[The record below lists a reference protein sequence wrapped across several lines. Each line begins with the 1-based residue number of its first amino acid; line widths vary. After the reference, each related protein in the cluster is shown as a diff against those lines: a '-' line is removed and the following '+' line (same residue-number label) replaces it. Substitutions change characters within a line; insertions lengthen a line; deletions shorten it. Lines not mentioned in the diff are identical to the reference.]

1 MDLPIH
7 LGGEDKRQKEG
18 KVMICK
24 IILDYTGVDM
34 ETLLDKIGNLGS
46 FMMIKGVIYFQT
58 LGECSKQKLKSAI
71 KRSGVS
77 DCVILEIT
85 EDSLYNEGGYV
96 ADWAREYFTNLATKR
111 AIDELNSEKYR
122 KKMEIEALKL
132 ELAQALAS
140 GQLIAVPK
148 NNNKEEIANG

>member
-1 MDLPIH
+1 
-7 LGGEDKRQKEG
+7 
-18 KVMICK
+18 MICK
-24 IILDYTGVDM
+24 IIFDHTGIDI
-34 ETLLDKIGNLGS
+34 ENLLDKIGKMGS
-46 FMMIKGVIYFQT
+46 FMLIKGVIYFQT

-77 DCVILEIT
+77 DCVTLEIT
-85 EDSLYNEGGYV
+85 EDSLCNEGGYV

>member
-1 MDLPIH
+1 
-7 LGGEDKRQKEG
+7 
-18 KVMICK
+18 MICK
-24 IILDYTGVDM
+24 IIFDHTGIDI
-34 ETLLDKIGNLGS
+34 ENLLEKIGKMGS
-46 FMMIKGVIYFQT
+46 FMLIKGVIYFQT

-85 EDSLYNEGGYV
+85 EDSLCNEGGYV

-140 GQLIAVPK
+140 GQLIVVPK

>member
-1 MDLPIH
+1 
-7 LGGEDKRQKEG
+7 
-18 KVMICK
+18 MICK
-24 IILDYTGVDM
+24 IIFDHTGIDI
-34 ETLLDKIGNLGS
+34 ENLLEKIGKIGS
-46 FMMIKGVIYFQT
+46 FMLIKGVIYFQT

-85 EDSLYNEGGYV
+85 EDGLCNEGGYV
-96 ADWAREYFTNLATKR
+96 ADWAREYFTNLAAKR

-122 KKMEIEALKL
+122 KRMEIEALKL

-140 GQLIAVPK
+140 GQLIAIPK
-148 NNNKEEIANG
+148 NNNKEGVANG

>member
-1 MDLPIH
+1 
-7 LGGEDKRQKEG
+7 
-18 KVMICK
+18 MICK
-24 IILDYTGVDM
+24 IIFDHTGIDI
-34 ETLLDKIGNLGS
+34 ENLLDKIGKMGS
-46 FMMIKGVIYFQT
+46 FMLIKGVIYFQT

-85 EDSLYNEGGYV
+85 EDGLCNEGGYV
-96 ADWAREYFTNLATKR
+96 ADWAREYFTNLAAKR

-122 KKMEIEALKL
+122 KRMEIEALKL

-140 GQLIAVPK
+140 GQLIAIPK
-148 NNNKEEIANG
+148 NNNKEGVANG

>member
-1 MDLPIH
+1 
-7 LGGEDKRQKEG
+7 
-18 KVMICK
+18 MICK

-34 ETLLDKIGNLGS
+34 ETLFDKIGNLGS

-58 LGECSKQKLKSAI
+58 LEECSKQKLKSAI

-77 DCVILEIT
+77 DCVIFEIT
-85 EDSLYNEGGYV
+85 ENSLCNEGGYV

-132 ELAQALAS
+132 ELAKALAS

-148 NNNKEEIANG
+148 NNNKEGVANG

>member
-1 MDLPIH
+1 
-7 LGGEDKRQKEG
+7 
-18 KVMICK
+18 MICK
-24 IILDYTGVDM
+24 IIFDHTGIDI
-34 ETLLDKIGNLGS
+34 ENLLEKIGKMGS
-46 FMMIKGVIYFQT
+46 FMLIKGVIYFQT

-85 EDSLYNEGGYV
+85 EDSLCNEGGYV

-132 ELAQALAS
+132 ELAKALAS

-148 NNNKEEIANG
+148 NNNKEDVADG

>member
-1 MDLPIH
+1 
-7 LGGEDKRQKEG
+7 
-18 KVMICK
+18 MICK
-24 IILDYTGVDM
+24 IIFDHTGIDI
-34 ETLLDKIGNLGS
+34 ENLLEKIGKMGAFVL
-46 FMMIKGVIYFQT
+46 IKGVIYFQT
-58 LGECSKQKLKSAI
+58 LGECSKQKLKSII

-85 EDSLYNEGGYV
+85 EDSLCNEGGYV

-122 KKMEIEALKL
+122 KQMEIEALKL
-132 ELAQALAS
+132 ELAKALAS

-148 NNNKEEIANG
+148 NNNKEGMANG

>member
-1 MDLPIH
+1 
-7 LGGEDKRQKEG
+7 
-18 KVMICK
+18 MICK
-24 IILDYTGVDM
+24 IIFDHTGIDI
-34 ETLLDKIGNLGS
+34 ENLLDKIGKMGS
-46 FMMIKGVIYFQT
+46 FMLIKGVIYFQT
-58 LGECSKQKLKSAI
+58 LGECSKQKLKSVI

-85 EDSLYNEGGYV
+85 EDSLCNEGGYV
-96 ADWAREYFTNLATKR
+96 ADWAREHFTNLATKR

-148 NNNKEEIANG
+148 HQKEDCTNG

>member
-1 MDLPIH
+1 
-7 LGGEDKRQKEG
+7 
-18 KVMICK
+18 MICK
-24 IILDYTGVDM
+24 IIFDHTGIDI
-34 ETLLDKIGNLGS
+34 ENLLDKIGKMGS
-46 FMMIKGVIYFQT
+46 FMLIKGVIYFQT

-85 EDSLYNEGGYV
+85 EDSLCNEGGYV

-132 ELAQALAS
+132 ELAKALAS

-148 NNNKEEIANG
+148 NNNQEEIANG

>member
-1 MDLPIH
+1 
-7 LGGEDKRQKEG
+7 
-18 KVMICK
+18 MICK
-24 IILDYTGVDM
+24 IIFDHTGIDI
-34 ETLLDKIGNLGS
+34 ENLLDKIGKMGS
-46 FMMIKGVIYFQT
+46 FMLIKGVIYFQT

-85 EDSLYNEGGYV
+85 EDNLCNEGGYV

-132 ELAQALAS
+132 ELAQALVS

-148 NNNKEEIANG
+148 HQKEDCTNG

>member
-1 MDLPIH
+1 
-7 LGGEDKRQKEG
+7 
-18 KVMICK
+18 MICK
-24 IILDYTGVDM
+24 IIFDHTGIDI
-34 ETLLDKIGNLGS
+34 ENLLEKIGKMGS
-46 FMMIKGVIYFQT
+46 FMLIKGVIYFQT

-85 EDSLYNEGGYV
+85 EDSLCNEGGYV

-132 ELAQALAS
+132 ELAQALVS

>member
-1 MDLPIH
+1 ML
-7 LGGEDKRQKEG
+7 
-18 KVMICK
+18 
-24 IILDYTGVDM
+24 
-34 ETLLDKIGNLGS
+34 
-46 FMMIKGVIYFQT
+46 IKGVIYFQT

-85 EDSLYNEGGYV
+85 EDSLCNEGGYV

-148 NNNKEEIANG
+148 NNNKEDVANG

>member
-1 MDLPIH
+1 
-7 LGGEDKRQKEG
+7 
-18 KVMICK
+18 MICK
-24 IILDYTGVDM
+24 IIFDHTGIDI
-34 ETLLDKIGNLGS
+34 ENLLDKIGKMGS
-46 FMMIKGVIYFQT
+46 FMLIKGVIYFQT

-148 NNNKEEIANG
+148 NNNKEDVANG

>member
-1 MDLPIH
+1 
-7 LGGEDKRQKEG
+7 
-18 KVMICK
+18 MICK
-24 IILDYTGVDM
+24 IIFDHTGIDI
-34 ETLLDKIGNLGS
+34 ENLLDKIGEMGS
-46 FMMIKGVIYFQT
+46 FMLIKGVIYFQT

-85 EDSLYNEGGYV
+85 EDSLCNEGGYV

>member
-1 MDLPIH
+1 
-7 LGGEDKRQKEG
+7 
-18 KVMICK
+18 MICK
-24 IILDYTGVDM
+24 IIFDHTGIDI
-34 ETLLDKIGNLGS
+34 ENLLDKIGKMGS
-46 FMMIKGVIYFQT
+46 FMLIKGVIYFQT

-85 EDSLYNEGGYV
+85 EDSLCNEGGYV

-132 ELAQALAS
+132 ELAKALAS

>member
-1 MDLPIH
+1 
-7 LGGEDKRQKEG
+7 
-18 KVMICK
+18 MICK

-85 EDSLYNEGGYV
+85 EDSLCNEGGYV

-148 NNNKEEIANG
+148 NNNKEDCTNG

>member
-1 MDLPIH
+1 
-7 LGGEDKRQKEG
+7 
-18 KVMICK
+18 MICK
-24 IILDYTGVDM
+24 IIFDHTGIDI
-34 ETLLDKIGNLGS
+34 ENLLEKIGKMGS
-46 FMMIKGVIYFQT
+46 FMLIKGVIYFQT
-58 LGECSKQKLKSAI
+58 LGECSKQKLKSVI

-85 EDSLYNEGGYV
+85 EDSLCNEGGYV

>member
-1 MDLPIH
+1 
-7 LGGEDKRQKEG
+7 
-18 KVMICK
+18 MICK
-24 IILDYTGVDM
+24 IIFDHTGIDI
-34 ETLLDKIGNLGS
+34 ENLLDKIGKMGS
-46 FMMIKGVIYFQT
+46 FMLIKGVIYFQT

-85 EDSLYNEGGYV
+85 EDSLCNEGGYV

-122 KKMEIEALKL
+122 KRMEIEALKL

>member
-1 MDLPIH
+1 
-7 LGGEDKRQKEG
+7 
-18 KVMICK
+18 MICK

-58 LGECSKQKLKSAI
+58 LEECSKQKLKSTI

-77 DCVILEIT
+77 DCVIFEIT
-85 EDSLYNEGGYV
+85 EDSICNEGGYV

-148 NNNKEEIANG
+148 NNNKEDSANG

>member
-1 MDLPIH
+1 
-7 LGGEDKRQKEG
+7 
-18 KVMICK
+18 MICK
-24 IILDYTGVDM
+24 IIFDHTGIDI
-34 ETLLDKIGNLGS
+34 ENLLDKIGKMGS
-46 FMMIKGVIYFQT
+46 FMLIKGVIYFQT

-85 EDSLYNEGGYV
+85 EDSLCNEGGYV

-148 NNNKEEIANG
+148 NNNKEEIADG

>member
-1 MDLPIH
+1 
-7 LGGEDKRQKEG
+7 
-18 KVMICK
+18 MICK
-24 IILDYTGVDM
+24 IIFDHTGIDI
-34 ETLLDKIGNLGS
+34 ENLLEKIGKMGS
-46 FMMIKGVIYFQT
+46 FMLIKGVIYFQT

-85 EDSLYNEGGYV
+85 EDGLCNEGGYV

-132 ELAQALAS
+132 ELAKALAS
-140 GQLIAVPK
+140 GQLIAIPK
-148 NNNKEEIANG
+148 NNNKEGIANG

>member
-1 MDLPIH
+1 
-7 LGGEDKRQKEG
+7 
-18 KVMICK
+18 MICK

-58 LGECSKQKLKSAI
+58 LEECSKQKLKSAI

-77 DCVILEIT
+77 DCVIFEIT
-85 EDSLYNEGGYV
+85 EDSLCNEGGYV

-122 KKMEIEALKL
+122 KKMEIDALKL

-140 GQLIAVPK
+140 GQLMAVPK
-148 NNNKEEIANG
+148 NNNKEDSANG

>member
-1 MDLPIH
+1 
-7 LGGEDKRQKEG
+7 
-18 KVMICK
+18 MICK

-34 ETLLDKIGNLGS
+34 ETLFDKIGNLGS
-46 FMMIKGVIYFQT
+46 FMMIKGAIYFQT
-58 LGECSKQKLKSAI
+58 LEECSKQKLKSAI

-77 DCVILEIT
+77 DCVIFEIT
-85 EDSLYNEGGYV
+85 EDSLCNEGGYV
-96 ADWAREYFTNLATKR
+96 ADWAREYFTNLAAKR

-148 NNNKEEIANG
+148 NNNKEDSANG

>member
-1 MDLPIH
+1 
-7 LGGEDKRQKEG
+7 
-18 KVMICK
+18 MICK

-34 ETLLDKIGNLGS
+34 ETLFDKIGNLGS

-85 EDSLYNEGGYV
+85 EDSLCNEGGYA

>member
-1 MDLPIH
+1 
-7 LGGEDKRQKEG
+7 
-18 KVMICK
+18 MICK
-24 IILDYTGVDM
+24 IIFDHTGIDI
-34 ETLLDKIGNLGS
+34 ENLLDKIGKMGS
-46 FMMIKGVIYFQT
+46 FMLIKGVIYFQT
-58 LGECSKQKLKSAI
+58 LGECSKQKLKSVI

-85 EDSLYNEGGYV
+85 EDGLCNEGGYV

>member
-1 MDLPIH
+1 
-7 LGGEDKRQKEG
+7 
-18 KVMICK
+18 MICK
-24 IILDYTGVDM
+24 IIFDHTGIDI
-34 ETLLDKIGNLGS
+34 ENLLDKIGKMGS
-46 FMMIKGVIYFQT
+46 FMLIKGVIYFQT

-71 KRSGVS
+71 KRSGVT

-96 ADWAREYFTNLATKR
+96 GDWAREYFTNLAAKR
-111 AIDELNSEKYR
+111 AIDEMNSEKYQ
-122 KKMEIEALKL
+122 KQMEIEALKV

-148 NNNKEEIANG
+148 NQQE

>member
-1 MDLPIH
+1 
-7 LGGEDKRQKEG
+7 
-18 KVMICK
+18 MICK
-24 IILDYTGVDM
+24 IIFDYTGIDI
-34 ETLLDKIGNLGS
+34 ENLLDKIGKMGS
-46 FMMIKGVIYFQT
+46 FMLIKGVIYFQT

-85 EDSLYNEGGYV
+85 EDGLCNEGGYV
-96 ADWAREYFTNLATKR
+96 AGWAREYFTNLATKR

-132 ELAQALAS
+132 ELAKALAS

-148 NNNKEEIANG
+148 NNNKEGVANG

>member
-1 MDLPIH
+1 
-7 LGGEDKRQKEG
+7 
-18 KVMICK
+18 MICK
-24 IILDYTGVDM
+24 IIFDHTGIDI
-34 ETLLDKIGNLGS
+34 ENLLDKIGKMGS
-46 FMMIKGVIYFQT
+46 FMLIKGVIYFQT

-148 NNNKEEIANG
+148 NNNKEEIVNG

>member
-1 MDLPIH
+1 
-7 LGGEDKRQKEG
+7 
-18 KVMICK
+18 MICK
-24 IILDYTGVDM
+24 IIFDHTGIDI
-34 ETLLDKIGNLGS
+34 ENLLEKIGKMGS
-46 FMMIKGVIYFQT
+46 FMLIKGVIYFQT
-58 LGECSKQKLKSAI
+58 LGECSKQKLKSTI

-77 DCVILEIT
+77 DCVILEII
-85 EDSLYNEGGYV
+85 EDSLCNEGGYV

-132 ELAQALAS
+132 ELAQALVS

>member
-1 MDLPIH
+1 
-7 LGGEDKRQKEG
+7 
-18 KVMICK
+18 MICK
-24 IILDYTGVDM
+24 IIFDQTGIDI
-34 ETLLDKIGNLGS
+34 ENLLDKIGKMGS
-46 FMMIKGVIYFQT
+46 FMLIKGVIYFQT

-85 EDSLYNEGGYV
+85 EDSLCNEGGYV

-132 ELAQALAS
+132 ELAKALAS

>member
-1 MDLPIH
+1 
-7 LGGEDKRQKEG
+7 
-18 KVMICK
+18 MICK

-58 LGECSKQKLKSAI
+58 LEEYSKQKLKSAI

-77 DCVILEIT
+77 DCVIFEIT
-85 EDSLYNEGGYV
+85 EDSLCNEGGYV

-148 NNNKEEIANG
+148 NNNKEDSANG

>member
-1 MDLPIH
+1 
-7 LGGEDKRQKEG
+7 
-18 KVMICK
+18 MICK
-24 IILDYTGVDM
+24 IIFDHTGIDI
-34 ETLLDKIGNLGS
+34 ENLLDKIGKMGS
-46 FMMIKGVIYFQT
+46 FMLIKGVIYFQT

-85 EDSLYNEGGYV
+85 EDGLCNEGGYV
-96 ADWAREYFTNLATKR
+96 ADWSREYFTNLATKR

>member
-1 MDLPIH
+1 
-7 LGGEDKRQKEG
+7 
-18 KVMICK
+18 MICK

-34 ETLLDKIGNLGS
+34 ETLFDKIGNLGS

-58 LGECSKQKLKSAI
+58 LEECSKQKLKSTI

-77 DCVILEIT
+77 DCVIFEIT
-85 EDSLYNEGGYV
+85 EDSLCNEGGYV

-122 KKMEIEALKL
+122 KKMEIEALKI

-148 NNNKEEIANG
+148 NNNKEDSANG

>member
-1 MDLPIH
+1 
-7 LGGEDKRQKEG
+7 
-18 KVMICK
+18 MICK

-34 ETLLDKIGNLGS
+34 ETLFDKIGNLGS

-58 LGECSKQKLKSAI
+58 LEECSKQKLKSAI

-77 DCVILEIT
+77 DCVIFEIT
-85 EDSLYNEGGYV
+85 EDGLCNEGGYV

-148 NNNKEEIANG
+148 NNNKEDSANG

>member
-1 MDLPIH
+1 
-7 LGGEDKRQKEG
+7 
-18 KVMICK
+18 MICK
-24 IILDYTGVDM
+24 IIFDHTGIDI
-34 ETLLDKIGNLGS
+34 ENLLDKIGKMGS
-46 FMMIKGVIYFQT
+46 FMLIKGVIYFQT

-85 EDSLYNEGGYV
+85 EDGLCNEGGYV

-111 AIDELNSEKYR
+111 AIDELNSERYR

-132 ELAQALAS
+132 ELAKALAS

-148 NNNKEEIANG
+148 NNNKEDVANG

>member
-1 MDLPIH
+1 
-7 LGGEDKRQKEG
+7 
-18 KVMICK
+18 MICK
-24 IILDYTGVDM
+24 IIFDHTGIDI
-34 ETLLDKIGNLGS
+34 ENLLDKIGKMGS
-46 FMMIKGVIYFQT
+46 FMLIKGVIYFQT
-58 LGECSKQKLKSAI
+58 LGECSKQKLKSII

-85 EDSLYNEGGYV
+85 EDSLCNEGGYV